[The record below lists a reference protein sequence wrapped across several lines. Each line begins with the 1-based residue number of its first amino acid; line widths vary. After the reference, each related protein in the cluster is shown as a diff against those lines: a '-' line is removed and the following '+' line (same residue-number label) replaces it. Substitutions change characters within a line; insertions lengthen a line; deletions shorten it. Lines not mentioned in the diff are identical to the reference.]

1 MIPGT
6 QRHRD
11 RLLAERLLR
20 SEERA
25 YDELFEE
32 QVPRLFRIALA
43 RLHGDQTAAEDAVQS
58 TLAQGM
64 RKLATYRGEAS
75 LLTWLATICLH
86 EIGRQQRSQHRDRAR
101 TLDDEAPEIRAALDV
116 LECPADDPEEQT
128 RQSEVRRLVVATLDR
143 LPARYAEA
151 LRSKYL
157 DGLSVREIAARWNVE
172 PTAVQSVLQR
182 ARAAFRDGFTAVTG
196 VAATTGPLAPRRPDP
211 GGSR

>member
-20 SEERA
+20 GEQRA
-25 YDELFEE
+25 YDELFEQ

-64 RKLATYRGEAS
+64 QKLATYRGEAS

-86 EIGRQQRSQHRDRAR
+86 EIGRQRRSQHRGDTRS
-101 TLDDEAPEIRAALDV
+101 LSEEAPEILAALEV

-143 LPARYAEA
+143 LPARYADA

-157 DGLSVREIAARWNVE
+157 EGHSMREIAARWNVE

-182 ARAAFRDGFTAVTG
+182 ARAAFREAFSAVSS
-196 VAATTGPLAPRRPDP
+196 VAATSDPPAPRRADP